1 MLRKISNDK
10 PLKIIG
16 FTDTHIDDYAER
28 LEVTLKMIQEAV
40 KTEQPDLVVFV
51 GDNVTGGDNR
61 ARAERFQQMM
71 TDLQVPWAPVLGNH
85 EGDNPMSVL
94 RSEMVDIFRKSPY
107 CLIPA
112 EKPVLA
118 NGTPVYGD
126 TNYILNL
133 ENEAGEVVRKFYMI
147 DCGPDTTK
155 EDLLRFGIIIEKKN
169 PDGYLKPSQIAWYKD
184 NVKNDTC
191 KSTIFCHIA
200 LHEAREAMQKGEHVW
215 GVNAEGI
222 CTSPYNS
229 GMFAAIEEAG
239 KTDMFVVGHDH
250 VNTGRYLYKDVL
262 FMYNHMSGM
271 SSYNWVSTKRSEKHL
286 QGYTLYYV
294 DAEGKVTMDD
304 VVYADKYPEHYEDI
318 HKNARSV

>member
-1 MLRKISNDK
+1 MLRKISSDK

-126 TNYILNL
+126 TNYIL
-133 ENEAGEVVRKFYMI
+133 EF
-147 DCGPDTTK
+147 
-155 EDLLRFGIIIEKKN
+155 KN
-169 PDGYLKPSQIAWYKD
+169 
-184 NVKNDTC
+184 
-191 KSTIFCHIA
+191 
-200 LHEAREAMQKGEHVW
+200 
-215 GVNAEGI
+215 
-222 CTSPYNS
+222 
-229 GMFAAIEEAG
+229 
-239 KTDMFVVGHDH
+239 
-250 VNTGRYLYKDVL
+250 
-262 FMYNHMSGM
+262 
-271 SSYNWVSTKRSEKHL
+271 
-286 QGYTLYYV
+286 
-294 DAEGKVTMDD
+294 
-304 VVYADKYPEHYEDI
+304 
-318 HKNARSV
+318 